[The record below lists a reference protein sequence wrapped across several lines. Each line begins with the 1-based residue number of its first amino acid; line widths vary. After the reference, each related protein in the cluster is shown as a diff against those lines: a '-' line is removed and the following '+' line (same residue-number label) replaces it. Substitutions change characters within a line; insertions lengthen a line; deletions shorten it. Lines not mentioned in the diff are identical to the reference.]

1 MSYNYH
7 EAAVNAV
14 CFYEH
19 GRKSV
24 STSDDRKMLCWD
36 YGYNPPTRYIQE
48 TYMSSM
54 PALKLHPSGDYILC
68 SALNNQIAV
77 YKCMDTVV
85 HHPRK
90 RFNGHKVGG
99 FALQP
104 TCSPD
109 GEFVGCGDCEGNLWF
124 WSWKTCKVLNKMPGH
139 VGAVACVDWHPV
151 ESSYVASSGWDG
163 VIKLW
168 DLCVCFKYSNSS
180 TNNLQNR
187 HTIDH

>member
-1 MSYNYH
+1 MTYNYH

-14 CFYEH
+14 CFYEK
-19 GRKSV
+19 GRKFV

-48 TYMSSM
+48 VNMAPM
-54 PALKLHPSGDYILC
+54 PALKLHSSGEYILT
-68 SALNNQIAV
+68 SALNNQITV

-90 RFNGHKVGG
+90 RFTGHKVSG

-104 TCSPD
+104 TTSPD
-109 GEFVGCGDCEGNLWF
+109 GEFVGCGDCNGNLWF

-139 VGAVACVDWHPV
+139 VGAVACLDWHPV
-151 ESSYVASSGWDG
+151 ESSFVASSGWDG

-168 DLCVCFKYSNSS
+168 D
-180 TNNLQNR
+180 
-187 HTIDH
+187 